1 MFENNVEKDVP
12 YRSVTRVIPYTKHVL
27 DYLHKKIRS
36 KYQYSSEIE
45 YKIDLETLL
54 MRIQTGRA
62 KGSNAYWGGSHG
74 PC

>member
-36 KYQYSSEIE
+36 KYQYSSEIQHKV
-45 YKIDLETLL
+45 YLKSLL
-54 MRIQTGRA
+54 MRTQTGRA
-62 KGSNAYWGGSHG
+62 RD
-74 PC
+74 